1 MLDIKPF
8 KWIIFSLTFEENQML
23 FNHQTKDS
31 FITVTHK
38 MVMRLL
44 SSKKFRKIRNL
55 SMVIEQVYMDY
66 YFTGLE
72 ISSNTILISVIW
84 MDYMQKCNIKWD
96 LYLYE

>member
-1 MLDIKPF
+1 
-8 KWIIFSLTFEENQML
+8 
-23 FNHQTKDS
+23 
-31 FITVTHK
+31 
-38 MVMRLL
+38 
-44 SSKKFRKIRNL
+44 
-55 SMVIEQVYMDY
+55 MVIEQVYMDY